1 MVMTMLQ
8 EPEMLA
14 SLLPD
19 LLTCG
24 HCLAHF
30 RLDDIIA
37 FIQHKAV
44 HVRTVARD
52 RQQLR
57 GRRRTGK
64 SREGAPENAEDGA
77 AVPGEMNCSLCGI
90 KCNSPSYL
98 IKHLALSH
106 SVSIC
111 TS

>member
-1 MVMTMLQ
+1 MRNFLVQFVPRKSLLKLMTMLQ

-37 FIQHKAV
+37 FIRHKAV

-64 SREGAPENAEDGA
+64 TREGASD
-77 AVPGEMNCSLCGI
+77 I
-90 KCNSPSYL
+90 
-98 IKHLALSH
+98 
-106 SVSIC
+106 
-111 TS
+111 